1 MLVACLSSGCRLV
14 VVWLSSELGRLPPLL
29 LGYQDGKGY
38 DAAIQSVACL
48 MSLSIPE
55 IVDLLNG
62 RAHTWY
68 GQEAISQLEHALQCA
83 HLAEVAGELPET
95 IVAALLH
102 DLGHMLGANSQLAAT
117 QWPAQGEGEEGEKR
131 AQDREEAP
139 PTTDDLHQYIALPFL
154 RGVFRDAV
162 LEPIKLHV
170 EAKRYLCATDPDYW
184 EALSP
189 ASKHSLVLQGGVH
202 SPEQASAF
210 EALPFSD
217 RAARLRRYD
226 DLAKVPGARTP
237 GLEHYEQLMRA
248 VAL

>member
-1 MLVACLSSGCRLV
+1 MLDRTKL
-14 VVWLSSELGRLPPLL
+14 E
-29 LGYQDGKGY
+29 GY
-38 DAAIQSVACL
+38 DHSIQSIGSI

-68 GQEAISQLEHALQCA
+68 GQEAVSQLEHALQCA
-83 HLAEVAGELPET
+83 HLAEVAEESPET

-102 DLGHMLGANSQLAAT
+102 DLGHMLGANSQRPILAVR
-117 QWPAQGEGEEGEKR
+117 GEGDAKS
-131 AQDREEAP
+131 QDPDQAR
-139 PTTDDLHQYIALPFL
+139 PTADDLHQYIALPFL
-154 RGVFRDAV
+154 RGVFGDAV

-170 EAKRYLCATDPDYW
+170 EAKRYLCATDSTYW
-184 EALSP
+184 ECLSP

-202 SPEQASAF
+202 SPDQASAF

-226 DLAKVPGARTP
+226 DLAKAPGAKTP
-237 GLEHYEQLMRA
+237 GLNHYKQLMRA